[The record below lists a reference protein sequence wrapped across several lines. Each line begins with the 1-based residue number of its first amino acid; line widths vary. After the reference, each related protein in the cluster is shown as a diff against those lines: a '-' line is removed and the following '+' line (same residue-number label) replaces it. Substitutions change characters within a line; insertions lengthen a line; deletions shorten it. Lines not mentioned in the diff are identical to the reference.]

1 MPAGQWIDRVDSAG
15 VHACTASSR
24 ERHSIVACRRRNSSL
39 VSVNSSPSPSSGPSA
54 NSAPDEESKAVRKAR
69 SAKPLSP
76 AWARLA
82 AWSRCFLREMRAAR
96 AVDGDRLSDGPRDNP
111 HQVAATAQLAERR
124 ASSSS

>member
-1 MPAGQWIDRVDSAG
+1 WQRWRAYSADLRVMSSHARRSVDRLDSAG

-39 VSVNSSPSPSSGPSA
+39 ASVNSSPSPSSGPSA

-76 AWARLA
+76 RLGQA
-82 AWSRCFLREMRAAR
+82 GGVEQVLLVLREMR
-96 AVDGDRLSDGPRDNP
+96 
-111 HQVAATAQLAERR
+111 
-124 ASSSS
+124 

>member
-1 MPAGQWIDRVDSAG
+1 M
-15 VHACTASSR
+15 
-24 ERHSIVACRRRNSSL
+24 
-39 VSVNSSPSPSSGPSA
+39 
-54 NSAPDEESKAVRKAR
+54 RKAR